1 MKNSNF
7 PFPGKELAKEE
18 LLRDFSINK
27 IPESDLDLI
36 VDIAWDK
43 GIEASKFIKNNHSD
57 YKDFKNIVGKFD
69 LKVVDK
75 DKDFVVGNT
84 RFFSEYYT
92 KKNEIVM
99 YLKSIK
105 MWSKSNDLSF
115 EQGYNLILCHEFFH
129 FLEYTKFGLTSK
141 LYKRPWFKIG
151 EYSFGKTG
159 VKAMSEI
166 GAHSFVYNLFVKEK
180 NL

>member
-1 MKNSNF
+1 MKNTNF
-7 PFPGKELAKEE
+7 PFPGKELAKAE
-18 LLRDFSINK
+18 LLRDYSIKK
-27 IPESDLDLI
+27 IPEEDVDLI
-36 VDIAWDK
+36 VNIAWEK
-43 GIEASKFIKNNHSD
+43 GIEVSEYIKSKYSN
-57 YKDFKNIVGKFD
+57 YQDFNKIVNEFD

-99 YLKSIK
+99 YLKSIE
-105 MWSKSNDLSF
+105 MWSKTNGLSF
-115 EQGYNLILCHEFFH
+115 DQGYNLILCHEFFH

-141 LYKRPWFKIG
+141 LYQRPLFKIG
-151 EYSFGKTG
+151 NYAFGKIG

-166 GAHSFVYNLFVKEK
+166 GAHSFVYNLFVK
-180 NL
+180 